1 LISLNESGATH
12 SINYMSAKLRPIGH
26 LKSLVNGQNEL
37 EVESGSTVRATLE
50 KAGIRSE
57 LVALVMVNDE
67 QCDKDYVV
75 REGDVVKVMAVIG
88 GG

>member
-1 LISLNESGATH
+1 MTV
-12 SINYMSAKLRPIGH
+12 KLRPLGH
-26 LKSLVNGQNEL
+26 LKTLVNGQDEL

-50 KAGIRSE
+50 KAGIRPE

-67 QCDKDYVV
+67 QRDKDYILQ
-75 REGDVVKVMAVIG
+75 EGDIVKVMAVIG